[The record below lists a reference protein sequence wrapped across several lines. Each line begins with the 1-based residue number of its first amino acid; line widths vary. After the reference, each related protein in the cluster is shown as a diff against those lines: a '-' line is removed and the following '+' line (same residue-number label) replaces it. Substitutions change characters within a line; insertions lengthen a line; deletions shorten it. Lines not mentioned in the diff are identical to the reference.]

1 MKRRIYLG
9 LLLTSVA
16 LALLA
21 APRASGETPAPPLKG
36 CRIAIIIATGYHDH
50 EFWFPYYRF
59 KEAGAEVVVAGP
71 EKGIVYGEGR
81 NGKDGLP
88 ATVTHTVEEIRDQ
101 TFDLIYLPGGIW
113 APLKLRQH
121 KPTQELIRSAMEKDL
136 LVAAICHASWV
147 LVSAD
152 VVKGR
157 KIACPED
164 MSVDVKNA
172 GGKYVSDKCVEDGN
186 LITAVYYA
194 YLPEQFRT
202 LMPALEKRLAKKQ
215 TTPAGQR

>member
-1 MKRRIYLG
+1 MKRRTYFA
-9 LLLTSVA
+9 LLLASVGLGVFTAPPA
-16 LALLA
+16 L
-21 APRASGETPAPPLKG
+21 GETPAPPLKG
-36 CRIAIIIATGYHDH
+36 CRVAIIIATGYHDH

-59 KEAGAEVVVAGP
+59 REAGAEVIVAGP

-121 KPTQELIRSAMEKDL
+121 KPTQELIRNAMQKEV
-136 LVAAICHASWV
+136 LVAAICHASWA

-164 MSVDVKNA
+164 MAVDVKNA

-215 TTPAGQR
+215 TAPAGQR